1 MKVYSTEEVAKKLNI
16 HTTTV
21 LKLINEGELP
31 AKKVARKWRVTENQ
45 LRKYLE
51 ESKPDLASELL
62 NIIDE
67 ETKELFG
74 EQEAK
79 KLREQVNQRLKNK
92 GLKQIKWEGE

>member
-74 EQEAK
+74 KDKAK
-79 KLREQVNQRLKNK
+79 ELREQVNQRLKDK
-92 GLKQIKWEGE
+92 GLEEVQWD

>member
-1 MKVYSTEEVAKKLNI
+1 MKVYSTEEVAEKLNI

-45 LRKYLE
+45 LKKYLE
-51 ESKPDLASELL
+51 ESRPDLASELF

-67 ETKELFG
+67 ETKDLFG

-79 KLREQVNQRLKNK
+79 KLKEKVNQKLKEK
-92 GLKQIKWEGE
+92 GLEPVKWK